1 VKKILISA
9 LMTATLCAGCEDA
22 ERAAFY
28 ILQPDDYPHL
38 ESGDTRY
45 AFAEQTGMVVCNA
58 ALDPER
64 VREHFPHA
72 LVLAAFSSHSKPI
85 WGANN
90 AFWNEFRL
98 ELESVPVFPVGDW
111 PNTLE
116 LRLSRSGG
124 MYLADAILD
133 VVDFGKGGY
142 DGLYLDECWAFL
154 PPRIRDLTGQTQRD
168 WEAHAEGFFAQWEMR
183 KGPPILGNVGSMK
196 NGGADP
202 GVSLARSV
210 RGSGAR
216 QAAPQ
221 RAARIDDCGEP
232 VHGARRRMVRGVG
245 LGTAQGEGPLRHPPE
260 SHEHPR
266 ANTRSHRRIAGSM
279 GTERPPVPLGAAAP

>member
-196 NGGADP
+196 NGADERILAYP
-202 GVSLARSV
+202 LRGVSVEAAHVKPPHNEPLELMTAENLFTEHDAAWCVAWGWEPLKAR
-210 RGSGAR
+210 AR
-216 QAAPQ
+216 YG
-221 RAARIDDCGEP
+221 I
-232 VHGARRRMVRGVG
+232 
-245 LGTAQGEGPLRHPPE
+245 
-260 SHEHPR
+260 
-266 ANTRSHRRIAGSM
+266 HRRATNIPEP
-279 GTERPPVPLGAAAP
+279 TPGAIVE